1 MSFWYTEVK
10 SSNRALPHPALLDP
24 DVGTT
29 EISGDD
35 AIGRHRTKKD
45 GRWAMDKREGKTKR
59 SEGLKK
65 QRLTLHSQ
73 PWGLEGVH
81 TCVWRVKYL
90 SKTRSQRNTVNQ

>member
-1 MSFWYTEVK
+1 
-10 SSNRALPHPALLDP
+10 
-24 DVGTT
+24 
-29 EISGDD
+29 
-35 AIGRHRTKKD
+35 
-45 GRWAMDKREGKTKR
+45 MDKRERRTKR

-81 TCVWRVKYL
+81 TYVWRVKYL